1 MTHECNGGGREVPA
15 GPPPAEAMTCPVC
28 GRETKIEAQETDG
41 DLRYTIAQHQKVG
54 A

>member
-1 MTHECNGGGREVPA
+1 
-15 GPPPAEAMTCPVC
+15 
-28 GRETKIEAQETDG
+28 TKIEAQETDG